1 MGTTHDCFPNVAE
14 LIADV
19 IRKVA
24 AISSGLL
31 LASVHV
37 AIQARGV
44 SPYLPLNLEPEIE
57 SQIERVLIL
66 GDKPVMTRPIPA
78 ARVLEALPKAC
89 SKDPVLCHRVQRYL
103 ARYTHGSGI
112 THASIEGA
120 VTSGSKVTLPNEYGM
135 SSQSKYQASI
145 TAYAQPSDY
154 LIADVGAVVYQ
165 GKTDY
170 TGTMLSLGFSYLQV
184 DLGFR
189 PHWLSPMSDSSMLM
203 STESATMPSL
213 TLSNYDPISPL
224 GIQYELF
231 LARMSKSDHILEG
244 DKYVSGT
251 PRLAGV
257 HLGIEPASGWTFGVN
272 RLLQYGGD
280 GRPSGLK
287 DLFKAFFNPSKYD
300 NTGPNLTTDQ
310 SFGNQQASIT
320 TSFLFPGKVPF
331 SVYAEYAG
339 EDTSRGRGYLLGNSA
354 LSVGIHFPQLWKRFD
369 LTVEATEW
377 QNEWY
382 NHFIYQDGMV
392 NYGHVTGNWFGD
404 QRLYLPNAAAGVI
417 DDAVGGNSQMVK
429 LGYEPPFGGLFE
441 LRYRTLQNQQYGV
454 SHYQR
459 FNDISFGYS
468 RPWNGM
474 EVGGTVD
481 TGKDVFGGNFTRV
494 AGFIRY
500 NDSRGGLAGLLMD
513 DLSDNSPASDPT
525 AQLFVEVGAHSFT
538 SRIDLTDGADKVT
551 GPRAT
556 GAHAGIG
563 ARRAVSEHNDVGARF
578 EFDNVNGHSL
588 VGVRLLDYRYR
599 LNWPVAVGVFLG
611 AARYD
616 LATPAYGVYYGVG
629 LQWLNVL
636 PGWDIGADVRYYNS
650 IARDHLLPSDP
661 QTPRPDSF
669 YDFSG
674 GTVSISYHF

>member
-1 MGTTHDCFPNVAE
+1 MKKTVRLA
-14 LIADV
+14 
-19 IRKVA
+19 
-24 AISSGLL
+24 SGLT
-31 LASVHV
+31 LALVQLNAH
-37 AIQARGV
+37 ARGV

-66 GDKPVMTRPIPA
+66 GDKPVMSRPIPA
-78 ARVLEALPKAC
+78 ARVLAALPKAC
-89 SKDPVLCHRVQRYL
+89 AIDAALCHRVQQYL

-135 SSQSKYQASI
+135 SSQSKWQASA
-145 TAYAQPSDY
+145 TAFVQPSDY
-154 LIADVGAVVYQ
+154 LIADLGAVSYQ
-165 GKTDY
+165 GKTDF
-170 TGTMLSLGFSYLQV
+170 TGTMLSLGFSYLQL
-184 DLGFR
+184 DIGFR
-189 PHWLSPMSDSSMLM
+189 PHWFSPMSDSSMLM
-203 STESATMPSL
+203 STEAATMPSI
-213 TLSNYDPISPL
+213 TLSNYEPFTRL

-231 LARMSKSDHILEG
+231 LARMSKTDHIFNG
-244 DKYVSGT
+244 TKYDTGN

-257 HLGIEPASGWTFGVN
+257 HLGIEPASGWSFGVN

-280 GRPSGLK
+280 GRPSSLK

-300 NTGPNLTTDQ
+300 NTGPDLTTAQ
-310 SFGNQQASIT
+310 SFGNEEASIT

-339 EDTSRGRGYLLGNSA
+339 EDTSRGRSYLLGNSA
-354 LSVGIHFPQLWKRFD
+354 LSVGIHFPRLWQRFD

-377 QNEWY
+377 QNQWY
-382 NHFIYQDGMV
+382 NHFIYQDGLV
-392 NYGHVTGNWFGD
+392 NYGHVIGNWFGD
-404 QRLYLPNAAAGVI
+404 QRLYDPANGI
-417 DDAVGGNSQMVK
+417 DDAVGGNSQMVR
-429 LGYEPPFGGLFE
+429 LGYEPPFGGLFQ

-454 SHYQR
+454 AHYQR
-459 FNDISFGYS
+459 FNDITFGYS

-474 EVGGTVD
+474 QIGGTVE
-481 TGKDVFGGNFTRV
+481 TGKDVFGGNYTRV
-494 AGFIRY
+494 AGFVRY
-500 NDSRGGLAGLLMD
+500 DDSRGGLGGLLME
-513 DLSDNSPASDPT
+513 DLSGGGSQSDPS
-525 AQLFVEVGAHSFT
+525 AQLFVEAGAHSYST
-538 SRIDLTDGADKVT
+538 RIDLTDGADKT
-551 GPRAT
+551 NGPRAT
-556 GAHAGIG
+556 GAHAAIG
-563 ARRAVSEHNDVGARF
+563 ARRAISQHNDIGTRF
-578 EFDNVNGHSL
+578 EFDSVDGHSL